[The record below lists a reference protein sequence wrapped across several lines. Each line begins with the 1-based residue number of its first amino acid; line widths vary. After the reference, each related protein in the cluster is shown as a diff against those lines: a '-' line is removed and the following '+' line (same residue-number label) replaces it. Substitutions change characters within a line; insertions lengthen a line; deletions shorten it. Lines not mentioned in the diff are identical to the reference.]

1 MLQCS
6 MLNSAG
12 RNGPKPGRP
21 ARPMPLPPAT
31 PTRRLQ
37 HRRAIDV
44 QMFSR
49 DDGLWEVDATI
60 VDVKTRETMLAG
72 QPRPAGTPIHD
83 MLLRLVV
90 DTAFNVIDAGS
101 QTRWMPYP
109 GECSEHG
116 DAYRQLIGLNL
127 LKGFRYA
134 VRERVGGKAGC
145 THLTELAEILPTA
158 VLQAFAGTVIDTQGH
173 AASAKRPFQID
184 RCRALRADGA
194 VVKQHYP
201 RWFARGEALAD
212 SAHNAPAVSAPAPS
226 LAHLL
231 AHSPADASTAAAT
244 TTAPPPAAPPADTAG
259 TVLQP
264 PPVRPLHEDP

>member
-1 MLQCS
+1 
-6 MLNSAG
+6 
-12 RNGPKPGRP
+12 
-21 ARPMPLPPAT
+21 MPLPPAT

-37 HRRAIDV
+37 HRRAIDIQV
-44 QMFSR
+44 FSR
-49 DDGLWEVDATI
+49 ADGLWEVDATI
-60 VDVKTRETMLAG
+60 ADVKTRETMLAG

-101 QTRWMPYP
+101 ESRWMPYP
-109 GECSEHG
+109 GQCDKHGGEHG

-158 VLQAFAGTVIDTQGH
+158 VVQAFAGTVIDTQGR
-173 AASAKRPFQID
+173 AADAQRPFQID
-184 RCRALRADGA
+184 RCHALRADGA

-201 RWFARGEALAD
+201 RWFERRKPLAD
-212 SAHNAPAVSAPAPS
+212 SAHNAPAANMPASPAPA
-226 LAHLL
+226 A
-231 AHSPADASTAAAT
+231 ASTAPSSSAT
-244 TTAPPPAAPPADTAG
+244 PADTAPAPAPAG
-259 TVLQP
+259 VRIDHQP
-264 PPVRPLHEDP
+264 PPVQPLHEDP